1 MLVVTCKGWTNV
13 SEHTND
19 TTRGS
24 ASSIPCFQG
33 LFVVPT
39 AKVIRSCV
47 KDNSAT
53 AGMNLDMKT
62 RVKKGNI
69 PDNTQRPVKGEEAVS
84 EFKRSSAILVSF
96 DVP

>member
-1 MLVVTCKGWTNV
+1 M
-13 SEHTND
+13 
-19 TTRGS
+19 
-24 ASSIPCFQG
+24 
-33 LFVVPT
+33 
-39 AKVIRSCV
+39 

-53 AGMNLDMKT
+53 AGVNLDMKT